1 MAARSPYA
9 FPPGRGPCAEPSARE
24 SAIPDLSQ
32 MVKGEGNLLRL
43 VDQAERRRK
52 AQARGDSA
60 AFAAG
65 GVAARGQAIDQTRPA
80 PPPVQVAG
88 VRGRLQRDRA
98 EILGNQFGQPRRI

>member
-9 FPPGRGPCAEPSARE
+9 FPPGRGRCAEPSARE

-65 GVAARGQAIDQTRPA
+65 GVAAGGQAIVQTRPGHRPVHLAGGRA
-80 PPPVQVAG
+80 P
-88 VRGRLQRDRA
+88 LQAERS
-98 EILGNQFGQPRRI
+98 EILWNQ

>member
-9 FPPGRGPCAEPSARE
+9 FPPGRDRCAEPSARK

-65 GVAARGQAIDQTRPA
+65 GVAPGGQAIVQTRPA
-80 PPPVQVAG
+80 HPPVHVAG
-88 VRGRLQRDRA
+88 VRARLPRGRA
-98 EILGNQFGQPRRI
+98 AILWNPVRPPRR

>member
-43 VDQAERRRK
+43 VDQAERRRE

-65 GVAARGQAIDQTRPA
+65 GVAAGGQAIIQARPA
-80 PPPVQVAG
+80 HPPVHVAG
-88 VRGRLQRDRA
+88 VRAPLPRA
-98 EILGNQFGQPRRI
+98 RAQILAD